1 LVSRCARKN
10 KLEPAMTDSFLIELL
25 TEELPPK
32 ALKRLGESFAESIAD
47 RLTKDG
53 LTTASTKVSGFASPR
68 RLAVQMTNVLDRA
81 PDSPKKE
88 KLLPLNI
95 ALDANG
101 QPTPPLI
108 KKLSSLG
115 VTLGQDLQVSDLERV
130 DDGKQVQLV
139 YQFTAKGRSLA
150 ESAQTALEEAIAR
163 LPIPKVMSY
172 QRANGDTVKFVRPAH
187 GLCAL
192 HGDRVVNVTALGLTS
207 GRSTLGH
214 RFHAK
219 APITISH
226 ADHYAS
232 ELETKGKVL
241 ASFEKRRQKIVAALT
256 AQAAPDLP
264 VMPDSLLDEV
274 TSLVEWPVVLQ
285 AEFEAAFLSVPQ
297 ECLILTMQ
305 QNQKYFA
312 LTDAKGA
319 LINRFLLVSNIESK
333 DPSVVTSGNAR
344 VLRARLSDAKFFFD
358 QDRKKTLASRL
369 DGLSAVVYHNK
380 IGHQRQRV
388 ERLATLATQWAQSV
402 GADPSLAQRAAHL
415 AKADLLTDMV
425 GEFPELQG
433 VIGTYYA
440 RHDKEPEAVALAI
453 EGHYHPRFSGD
464 SLPANPEGTA
474 LALADKME
482 TLVGI
487 WGIGLAPTGDK
498 DPFALR
504 RHALGVI
511 RMLIEQRLPLG
522 LDDLLQQTAASFKEV
537 PAVNP
542 DLGAILAF
550 MLDRLRA
557 WLKEKGYSSEEVESV
572 LAQLPTPLY
581 QVLPRLE
588 AVRQFMGEP
597 EAAALCAANKRI
609 GNILKKSDGAATVLD
624 AKALVEPAEK
634 TLAETLALIAPKA
647 EQAFIAQ
654 DYTSA
659 LRQLAALRAPVDAF
673 FESVMVNAED
683 PVLRANRLALLAALS
698 RAMNQVADISRLA
711 A

>member
-1 LVSRCARKN
+1 
-10 KLEPAMTDSFLIELL
+10 MTDSFLVELL

-32 ALKRLGESFAESIAD
+32 ALKRLGEAFAEGFVE

-53 LTTASTKVSGFASPR
+53 LMTEAATVSRYASPR
-68 RLAVQMTNVLDRA
+68 RLAVHISGVLDRA
-81 PDSPKKE
+81 ADNPKKE
-88 KLLPLNI
+88 KLLPVNI

-108 KKLSSLG
+108 KKLASLG
-115 VTLGQDLQVSDLERV
+115 VTLGQDLQLSDLERV
-130 DDGKQVQLV
+130 DDGKQVQLI
-139 YQFTAKGRSLA
+139 YQFTAKGRSLT
-150 ESAQTALEEAIAR
+150 ESAQTAIDETLAR

-172 QRANGDTVKFVRPAH
+172 QRADGETVKFVRPAH
-187 GLCAL
+187 GLVAL
-192 HGDRVVNVTALGLTS
+192 HGDRVIDIAALGLKAGNT
-207 GRSTLGH
+207 TMGH
-214 RFHAK
+214 RFHVN
-219 APITISH
+219 APIQIAH
-226 ADHYAS
+226 ADRYAS
-232 ELETKGKVL
+232 ILETEGKVI
-241 ASFEKRRQKIVAALT
+241 AGFEARRQKIVDSLMAL
-256 AQAAPDLP
+256 AAPDQP
-264 VMPDSLLDEV
+264 VMPDGLLDEV

-285 AEFEAAFLSVPQ
+285 AGFEAAFLSVPQ

-319 LINRFLLVSNIESK
+319 LINRFLLVSNIASK
-333 DPSVVTSGNAR
+333 DPAVVTSGNER

-388 ERLATLATQWAQSV
+388 DRLAQLATQWAAAV
-402 GADPSLAQRAAHL
+402 GADPKRAERAAHL

-440 RHDKEPEAVALAI
+440 RHDQEPEAVALAI

-511 RMLIEQRLPLG
+511 RILIEQRLSLG
-522 LDDLLQQTAASFKEV
+522 LSELLSQTAASFKEV
-537 PAVNP
+537 PAVKP
-542 DLGAILAF
+542 DLEAILSF

-557 WLKEKGYSSEEVESV
+557 WLKEKGYTSEEIESV
-572 LAQLPTPLY
+572 LTQLPTPLY
-581 QVLPRLE
+581 QVLPRLD
-588 AVRQFMGEP
+588 AVRQFMREP

-609 GNILKKSDGAATVLD
+609 GNILKKSEGASATIDPHV
-624 AKALVEPAEK
+624 LVEPAEQ
-634 TLAETLALIAPKA
+634 TLAKILAEIAPKA
-647 EQAFIAQ
+647 EQAFQSQ

-659 LRQLAALRAPVDAF
+659 LKQLAALRAPVDAF

-683 PVLRANRLALLAALS
+683 PKLRANRLGLLASLS

-711 A
+711 V

>member
-1 LVSRCARKN
+1 
-10 KLEPAMTDSFLIELL
+10 MTDSFLVELL

-32 ALKRLGESFAESIAD
+32 ALKRLGEAFAEGFVE

-53 LTTASTKVSGFASPR
+53 LMTEAATVSRYASPR
-68 RLAVQMTNVLDRA
+68 RLAVHISGVLDRA
-81 PDSPKKE
+81 ADNPKKE
-88 KLLPLNI
+88 KLLPVNI

-115 VTLGQDLQVSDLERV
+115 VTLGQDLQLSDLERV
-130 DDGKQVQLV
+130 DDGKQVQLI
-139 YQFTAKGRSLA
+139 YQFTAKGRSLT
-150 ESAQTALEEAIAR
+150 ESAQTAIDETLAR

-172 QRANGDTVKFVRPAH
+172 QRADGETVKFVRPAH
-187 GLCAL
+187 GLVAL
-192 HGDRVVNVTALGLTS
+192 HGDRVIDIAALGLKAGNT
-207 GRSTLGH
+207 TMGH
-214 RFHAK
+214 RFHVN
-219 APITISH
+219 APIQIAH
-226 ADHYAS
+226 ADRYAS
-232 ELETKGKVL
+232 ILETEGKVI
-241 ASFEKRRQKIVAALT
+241 AGFEARRQKIVDSLMAL
-256 AQAAPDLP
+256 AAPDQP
-264 VMPDSLLDEV
+264 VMPDGLLDEV

-285 AEFEAAFLSVPQ
+285 AGFEAAFLSVPQ

-319 LINRFLLVSNIESK
+319 LINRFLLVSNIASK
-333 DPSVVTSGNAR
+333 DPAVVTSGNER

-388 ERLATLATQWAQSV
+388 DRLAQLATQWAAAV
-402 GADPSLAQRAAHL
+402 GADPKRAERAAHL

-440 RHDKEPEAVALAI
+440 RHDQEPEAVALAI

-511 RMLIEQRLPLG
+511 RILIEQRLSLG
-522 LDDLLQQTAASFKEV
+522 LSELLSQTAASFKEV
-537 PAVNP
+537 PAVKP
-542 DLGAILAF
+542 DLEAILSF

-557 WLKEKGYSSEEVESV
+557 WLKEKGYTSEEIESV
-572 LAQLPTPLY
+572 LTQLPTPLY
-581 QVLPRLE
+581 QVLPRLD
-588 AVRQFMGEP
+588 AVRQFMREP

-609 GNILKKSDGAATVLD
+609 GNILKKSEGASATIDPHV
-624 AKALVEPAEK
+624 LVEPAEQ
-634 TLAETLALIAPKA
+634 TLAKILAEIAPKA
-647 EQAFIAQ
+647 EQAFQSQ

-659 LRQLAALRAPVDAF
+659 LKQLAALRAPVDAF

-683 PVLRANRLALLAALS
+683 PKLRANRLGLLASLS

-711 A
+711 V

>member
-1 LVSRCARKN
+1 
-10 KLEPAMTDSFLIELL
+10 MTDSFLIELL

-32 ALKRLGESFAESIAD
+32 ALKRLGDAFAASIAD
-47 RLTKDG
+47 RLAKDG
-53 LTTASTKVSGFASPR
+53 LTTPSTKVSGFASPR
-68 RLAVQMTNVLDRA
+68 RLAVHITEVLDRA

-88 KLLPLNI
+88 KLLPVNI
-95 ALDANG
+95 ALDADG

-108 KKLSSLG
+108 KKLSGLG
-115 VTLGQDLQVSDLERV
+115 VTLGQDLALSDLERV

-187 GLCAL
+187 GLVAL
-192 HGDRVVNVTALGLTS
+192 HGDRPIEVSALGLTS

-214 RFHAK
+214 RFHIK

-232 ELETKGKVL
+232 TLETEGKVI
-241 ASFEKRRQKIVAALT
+241 ASFEARRQKIVAALT
-256 AQAAPDLP
+256 AQAAPDRP

-285 AEFEAAFLSVPQ
+285 AEFEPAFLSVPQ

-333 DPSVVTSGNAR
+333 DPTVVTSGNAR

-388 ERLATLATQWAQSV
+388 ERLATLATQWAASV
-402 GADPSLAQRAAHL
+402 GADPALAQRAAHL

-433 VIGTYYA
+433 IIGTYYA
-440 RHDKEPEAVALAI
+440 RHDQEPEAVALAI

-464 SLPANPEGTA
+464 SLPSNPEGTA

-522 LDDLLQQTAASFKEV
+522 LQDLLQQTAASFKDV

-542 DLGAILAF
+542 DLDAIFSF

-557 WLKEKGYSSEEVESV
+557 LLKEKGYSSEEIESV

-609 GNILKKSDGAATVLD
+609 GNILKKSEGAGVTLNA
-624 AKALVEPAEK
+624 AALVEPAEK
-634 TLAETLALIAPKA
+634 ALAETLATIAPKA

-659 LRQLAALRAPVDAF
+659 LKQLAALRAPVDAF
-673 FESVMVNAED
+673 FESVMVNADD
-683 PVLRANRLALLAALS
+683 PALRANRLALLASLS

-711 A
+711 V

>member
-1 LVSRCARKN
+1 
-10 KLEPAMTDSFLIELL
+10 MTDSFLIELL

-32 ALKRLGESFAESIAD
+32 ALKRLGEAFAEAITE

-53 LTTASTKVSGFASPR
+53 LMTNAAAVSRYASPR
-68 RLAVQMTNVLDRA
+68 RLAVHITGVLDRA

-88 KLLPLNI
+88 KLLPVNI
-95 ALDANG
+95 ALDAND

-108 KKLSSLG
+108 KKLASLG
-115 VTLGQDLQVSDLERV
+115 VTLGKDLQLSDLERV
-130 DDGKQVQLV
+130 DDGKQVQLI

-172 QRANGDTVKFVRPAH
+172 QRADGETVKFVRPAH
-187 GLCAL
+187 GLVAL
-192 HGDRVVNVTALGLTS
+192 HGDRVIDVSVLGLKA
-207 GRSTLGH
+207 GRTTLGH
-214 RFHAK
+214 RFHVK

-232 ELETKGKVL
+232 LLETQGKVI
-241 ASFEKRRQKIVAALT
+241 ASFEQRRQKIVDSLT

-285 AEFEAAFLSVPQ
+285 AGFESAFLSVPQ

-333 DPSVVTSGNAR
+333 DPTVVTSGNER

-388 ERLATLATQWAQSV
+388 DRLAQLATQWAASV
-402 GADPSLAQRAAHL
+402 GADPGLAQRAAHL

-433 VIGTYYA
+433 IIGTYYA

-464 SLPANPEGTA
+464 SLPSNPEGTA

-511 RMLIEQRLPLG
+511 RILIEQRLALG
-522 LDDLLQQTAASFKEV
+522 LSDLLQQTAASFKDV
-537 PAVNP
+537 PAVKP
-542 DLGAILAF
+542 DLDAIFAF

-557 WLKEKGYSSEEVESV
+557 WLKEKGYTSEEIESV

-581 QVLPRLE
+581 QVLPRLN

-609 GNILKKSDGAATVLD
+609 GNILKKSEGAAAGAAASVD
-624 AKALVEPAEK
+624 AKVLVEPAEQALAK
-634 TLAETLALIAPKA
+634 ILAEIAPKA
-647 EQAFIAQ
+647 EQAFLSQ

-659 LRQLAALRAPVDAF
+659 LKQLAALRAPVDAF
-673 FESVMVNAED
+673 FESVKVNAED
-683 PVLRANRLALLAALS
+683 PTLRANRLGLLASLP

-711 A
+711 V

>member
-1 LVSRCARKN
+1 
-10 KLEPAMTDSFLIELL
+10 MTDSFLIELL

-187 GLCAL
+187 GLLAL
-192 HGDRVVNVTALGLTS
+192 HGDRVVNVTALGLNS
-207 GRSTLGH
+207 GRTTLGH

-241 ASFEKRRQKIVAALT
+241 ASFETRRQKIVAALT

-358 QDRKKTLASRL
+358 QDRKKTLASRV

-388 ERLATLATQWAQSV
+388 ERLATLAAQWAQSV

-522 LDDLLQQTAASFKEV
+522 VDELLQQTASSFKEV

-542 DLGAILAF
+542 DLSAILAF

-634 TLAETLALIAPKA
+634 TLAETLAIIAPKA

-683 PVLRANRLALLAALS
+683 PVLRANRLALLATLS

>member
-1 LVSRCARKN
+1 
-10 KLEPAMTDSFLIELL
+10 MTDSFLIELL

-32 ALKRLGESFAESIAD
+32 ALKRLGEAFADVIAE

-53 LTTASTKVSGFASPR
+53 LMTNAATVSRYASPR
-68 RLAVQMTNVLDRA
+68 RLAVHITNVLDRA

-88 KLLPLNI
+88 KLLPVNI

-108 KKLSSLG
+108 KKLAAFG
-115 VTLGQDLQVSDLERV
+115 VTLGQDLQLSDLERV
-130 DDGKQVQLV
+130 DDGKQVQLI
-139 YQFTAKGRSLA
+139 YQFTAQGRSLA
-150 ESAQTALEEAIAR
+150 ESAQTAIDEAIAR
-163 LPIPKVMSY
+163 LPIPKVMTY
-172 QRANGDTVKFVRPAH
+172 QRANGETVKFVRPAH
-187 GLCAL
+187 GLVAL
-192 HGDRVVNVTALGLTS
+192 HADHVIDIAVLGLAA
-207 GRSTLGH
+207 GRTTLGH
-214 RFHAK
+214 RFHVK
-219 APITISH
+219 SPINIGH
-226 ADHYAS
+226 ADQYAS
-232 ELETKGKVL
+232 MLETEGKVI
-241 ASFEKRRQKIVAALT
+241 ASFEQRRQRIVDSLT
-256 AQAAPDLP
+256 AQASPDLV

-285 AEFEAAFLSVPQ
+285 AGFEAAFLSVPQ

-319 LINRFLLVSNIESK
+319 LINRFLLVSNIASK
-333 DPSVVTSGNAR
+333 DPNVVTSGNER

-388 ERLATLATQWAQSV
+388 ERLAQLATQWAASV
-402 GADPSLAQRAAHL
+402 GADPDMARRAAHL

-464 SLPANPEGTA
+464 SLPSNLEGTA

-511 RMLIEQRLPLG
+511 RILIEQRLGLG
-522 LDDLLQQTAASFKEV
+522 LSELLAQTAASFKDV
-537 PAVNP
+537 PAVTP
-542 DLGAILAF
+542 DLEAILAF

-557 WLKEKGYSSEEVESV
+557 WLKEKGYSSEEIESV
-572 LAQLPTPLY
+572 LAQQPTPLY
-581 QVLPRLE
+581 QVLPRLN

-609 GNILKKSDGAATVLD
+609 GNILKKSDSAATSVD
-624 AKALVEPAEK
+624 PKILVEPAEQA
-634 TLAETLALIAPKA
+634 LAKILADIAPKA
-647 EQAFIAQ
+647 EQAFVSQ

-659 LRQLAALRAPVDAF
+659 LKQLAALRAPVDAF

-683 PVLRANRLALLAALS
+683 PTLRANRLGLLASLS

-711 A
+711 V